1 MLDNHACLLVE
12 MVCLG
17 ANNDIPESSNRR
29 QYHQK
34 HSKYNADLKNRESTS
49 KLDDN
54 RLSSDKMGWI
64 IVG

>member
-17 ANNDIPESSNRR
+17 TNNDVPESSNRR

-34 HSKYNADLKNRESTS
+34 HSKNNADLNNRESTG
-49 KLDDN
+49 KLDDS
-54 RLSSDKMGWI
+54 RLIKP
-64 IVG
+64 

>member
-1 MLDNHACLLVE
+1 MLDNHASLRVQ
-12 MVCLG
+12 MVYLG
-17 ANNDIPESSNRR
+17 AKNDIPESSNRR

-49 KLDDN
+49 KLDNN
-54 RLSSDKMGWI
+54 RLSSDKIGWI